1 MFTILVR
8 WERLGVS
15 LFLFLFELE
24 KCQTDELALLCTG
37 TLLLSLLKLM
47 SELELLCARI
57 WRRVPVH
64 SAQTVFVLWSPA
76 EIVGTVL
83 MTQSSPLIS
92 HITRS
97 TCPRLELWL
106 AIIPSVNF
114 RFLFRWKETY
124 WFIITGSLLV
134 FPRQGC
140 CSKTN
145 RLCCSLCTAIQT
157 IHFKSFGYGRFV
169 IVVMILWAMFIQG
182 GEGSI
187 PTLNMILSR

>member
-1 MFTILVR
+1 M
-8 WERLGVS
+8 
-15 LFLFLFELE
+15 E
-24 KCQTDELALLCTG
+24 KCQTDERVLLCTG
-37 TLLLSLLKLM
+37 NYSCRCSNCCRNWNCFVQDSGTF
-47 SELELLCARI
+47 

-83 MTQSSPLIS
+83 MTQNSPLIS

-145 RLCCSLCTAIQT
+145 CCAAAFVLRSKQT
-157 IHFKSFGYGRFV
+157 KPFR
-169 IVVMILWAMFIQG
+169 VVWYDRNNNLDNVYTILQI
-182 GEGSI
+182 
-187 PTLNMILSR
+187 TV